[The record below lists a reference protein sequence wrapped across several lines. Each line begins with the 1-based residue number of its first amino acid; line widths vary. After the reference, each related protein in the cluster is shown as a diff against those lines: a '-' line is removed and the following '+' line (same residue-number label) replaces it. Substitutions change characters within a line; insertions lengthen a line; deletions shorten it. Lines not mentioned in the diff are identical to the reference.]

1 MGGIQILDASSLRR
15 CKSSGE
21 GLADG
26 GRERGEGEGEGEVRA
41 AVLVRRSMVTAVV
54 AEDRSAREIGI
65 GPGLGLYT
73 RSRTRHLEYCL
84 FFLESK
90 LLTPLTSSSLSTP
103 G

>member
-41 AVLVRRSMVTAVV
+41 AVLVRRSMVTAV

-65 GPGLGLYT
+65 GPLDLYYT
-73 RSRTRHLEYCL
+73 
-84 FFLESK
+84 ESYS
-90 LLTPLTSSSLSTP
+90 PPGPNIVSSPWSLNC
-103 G
+103 